1 MRKLC
6 KSKTLRVCLIAFVV
20 LALMAVSVFAEGE
33 GEEYVSMFYGT
44 FWSLVPPLVAIILAL
59 ITKEVYLS
67 LFVGIL
73 MGGLLYANFNP
84 WQAVLSITE
93 GFTASIADG
102 WNAGI
107 LIFLV
112 VLGIMVAL
120 MNKAGGSA
128 AYGRWAAEH
137 IKSQRGSLIATMI
150 LGVLIFVDDYFN
162 CLTVGS
168 VMQPVTDKFK
178 VSRAKLSYVIDATA
192 APVCIIAPISSWAAA
207 VTGSVVEQLDTA
219 GNVIPV
225 DGFRVFL
232 QTIPYNFYALL
243 TLTFMIC
250 LFVMKFDYGPMKRAQ
265 RITDDTGDLLSGTT
279 DEYANVAKVE
289 VSQRG
294 KVIDLIIPVLVLI
307 ALCILGMVYTG
318 GIFDGEDFITAFSNA
333 DASVGLA
340 LGSIISIV
348 FAFLYFI
355 IRRVVTLKE
364 FAECIPEGFRQ
375 MVPAILILVFAWT
388 LAGFCRGNL
397 GASDFVGPLMKN
409 SAGAL
414 MAILPAIMF
423 LVACFV
429 AFSTGTSWGTFA
441 ILIPIAQSVFPGE
454 VGTPLILTIA
464 ACMAGSV
471 FGDHCSPI
479 SDTTIMASAGA
490 RVNHLL
496 HVSTQAPYAI
506 TVAVICFIC
515 YLLAGFIQN
524 WLIVL
529 PIGIVLTILT
539 TFVIKKFV
547 GGKSAA

>member
-6 KSKTLRVCLIAFVV
+6 KSKTLRICLIAFVV

-93 GFTASIADG
+93 GFTNSIADG

-128 AYGRWAAEH
+128 AYGKWAAER
-137 IKSQRGSLIATMI
+137 IKSQRGALVATMG

-207 VTGSVVEQLDTA
+207 VTGSVAEQLDTA

-225 DGFRVFL
+225 DGFKVFL

-265 RITDDTGDLLSGTT
+265 KITDDTGDLLSGTT

-318 GIFDGEDFITAFSNA
+318 GIFEGEDFITAFSNA

-364 FAECIPEGFRQ
+364 FADCIPEGFRQ

-388 LAGFCRGNL
+388 LAGFCRNSL
-397 GASDFVGPLMKN
+397 GASDFVEPLMKN

-414 MAILPAIMF
+414 VGVLPAIMF

-464 ACMAGSV
+464 ACMAGAV

-524 WLIVL
+524 WLVVL
-529 PIGIVLTILT
+529 PIGIILTVVT